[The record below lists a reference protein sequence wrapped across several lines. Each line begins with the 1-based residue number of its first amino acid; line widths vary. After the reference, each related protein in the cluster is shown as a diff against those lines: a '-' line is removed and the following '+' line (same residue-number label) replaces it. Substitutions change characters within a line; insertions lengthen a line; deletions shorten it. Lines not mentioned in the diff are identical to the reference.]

1 MPTINPA
8 GVYATRFEMLDD
20 GTADFHVLVPA
31 FLTDGTGAADRS
43 EPYRPIWINVSFQAL
58 GGPIAGDTVLWLLLP
73 AHAAYREVSMTR
85 PKLRKLPSNSIFS
98 RLIEVTRGDRGAI
111 MLTQRFGALNGSE
124 PLLRVDADTGHRLF
138 ESYFGVARGRPERLS
153 GNFGANACTSARW

>member
-1 MPTINPA
+1 
-8 GVYATRFEMLDD
+8 
-20 GTADFHVLVPA
+20 
-31 FLTDGTGAADRS
+31 
-43 EPYRPIWINVSFQAL
+43 
-58 GGPIAGDTVLWLLLP
+58 
-73 AHAAYREVSMTR
+73 MTR

-138 ESYFGVARGRPERLS
+138 GPI
-153 GNFGANACTSARW
+153 SASRAAGPSA